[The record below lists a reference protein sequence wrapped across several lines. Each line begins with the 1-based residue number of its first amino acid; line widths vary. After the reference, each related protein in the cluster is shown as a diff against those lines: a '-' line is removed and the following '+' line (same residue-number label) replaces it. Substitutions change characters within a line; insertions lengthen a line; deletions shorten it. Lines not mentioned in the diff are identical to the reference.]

1 MNFPDLRG
9 QLTAAQQWVQGLIA
23 AVGPEHL
30 DRPTPCSDYD
40 VRSLI
45 GHLYGGAER
54 ARRMA
59 VGADAGQVPVVL
71 ELPDGGLADGY
82 GDSISASQAAWDQRS
97 DLSEPVIAPWGE
109 VPAAGAVG
117 GCLVEV
123 LTHGWDLATA
133 TGQSSE
139 ADPELAGP
147 ALVAARTAIPADSRG
162 GSMPFAPV
170 VEPAPD
176 STPTE
181 QLANWMGRTTR

>member
-1 MNFPDLRG
+1 MNRPDLRG
-9 QLTAAQQWVQGLIA
+9 QLTTGQQWVQGLIA
-23 AVGPEHL
+23 GVGPDQL
-30 DRPTPCSDYD
+30 DLATPCPDYD
-40 VRSLI
+40 VRNLI

-59 VGADAGQVPVVL
+59 VGADAAEVPVVL

-82 GDSISASQAAWDQRS
+82 GDRIIASQAAWDQRS
-97 DLSEPVIAPWGE
+97 DLSEPVLAPWGE

-133 TGQSSE
+133 TGQSPE
-139 ADPELAGP
+139 AEPELAGP
-147 ALVAARTAIPADSRG
+147 ALVAAQTAIPADGRG
-162 GSMPFAPV
+162 GLMPFAPV

-181 QLANWMGRTTR
+181 QLANWMGRATR